1 VTENI
6 LRLKIKFEIFTRT
19 KNLLTQKFILVYT
32 VMDTMQ
38 ILTPLNI
45 LEPKLKKLN
54 LSQSSN
60 K

>member
-1 VTENI
+1 VTKYFKTKNKIRNI
-6 LRLKIKFEIFTRT
+6 YEDQKLINPKIK
-19 KNLLTQKFILVYT
+19 KL

>member
-1 VTENI
+1 VTGNI
-6 LRLKIKFEIFTRT
+6 LRLKIKFEIFMRT